1 MDVHALARGL
11 LQMRGSK
18 QSIHPV
24 FVRHDLNVNTQ
35 EFKQKVHELSRSI
48 PETHAMEV
56 KKCEQSMM
64 DKLLPGILDVGQRI
78 HKFLETRSIVWE
90 FMWFVPTFSWYSS
103 ARHWVPSQFLHL
115 YSQKINTQVWIMLL
129 FWGCQMQKVTQKITA
144 VTRRKAYGDWWR
156 FSSIQSLQKHK
167 ILVLAV
173 LHQSIFSNNCCCEGI
188 FAYFPHPWLIA
199 KKNMCRLFGTCFPPL
214 RKARCFYLGIV
225 TKRVLSV
232 TPRMAGD
239 QNDLPKYIC
248 TITPNSTFKLTNSA
262 ESLPKKA
269 SPITIPKLAAFFRT
283 SWRMGFRAP
292 RSSFDLDLRGLL
304 RQKRTSKR
312 TTRNSGIV
320 AEVSQD
326 KQLSEKLLPN
336 LHAACESVEAGRVG
350 VELVEW
356 PSETGWHTCSFTCWI
371 RRVGPSQLIDHGK
384 TLEILANNS
393 VAGLIESDDERD
405 WQTTCLWV
413 GLIQCYDILNPAY
426 SIRDFIYIGGLT
438 CQNSYSSCWIARPPD
453 GGVPAECFMAHAR
466 NWYLPIRSNVV
477 MASVLR
483 SNDDRKHSC
492 WAVYPSI

>member
-1 MDVHALARGL
+1 
-11 LQMRGSK
+11 
-18 QSIHPV
+18 
-24 FVRHDLNVNTQ
+24 
-35 EFKQKVHELSRSI
+35 
-48 PETHAMEV
+48 
-56 KKCEQSMM
+56 
-64 DKLLPGILDVGQRI
+64 
-78 HKFLETRSIVWE
+78 
-90 FMWFVPTFSWYSS
+90 
-103 ARHWVPSQFLHL
+103 
-115 YSQKINTQVWIMLL
+115 
-129 FWGCQMQKVTQKITA
+129 
-144 VTRRKAYGDWWR
+144 
-156 FSSIQSLQKHK
+156 
-167 ILVLAV
+167 
-173 LHQSIFSNNCCCEGI
+173 
-188 FAYFPHPWLIA
+188 
-199 KKNMCRLFGTCFPPL
+199 
-214 RKARCFYLGIV
+214 
-225 TKRVLSV
+225 
-232 TPRMAGD
+232 MAGD
-239 QNDLPKYIC
+239 QNDLPKYHALLPR
-248 TITPNSTFKLTNSA
+248 TALSNSRTVLN
-262 ESLPKKA
+262 LPAKKGRP
-269 SPITIPKLAAFFRT
+269 PITIPKLAFFRS
-283 SWRMGFRAP
+283 SWIKKNTPIHPWLHQKLVRFFVLSGSLLYIFFFEGWDSQP

-312 TTRNSGIV
+312 TTRNSGIG

-453 GGVPAECFMAHAR
+453 GGVPAECFMAHSR